1 VSRSRADSGL
11 QTLHQKPAV
20 TSTEEAPEDRGGTRL
35 AVNLVSGM

>member
-20 TSTEEAPEDRGGTRL
+20 TSTEEVPDSQL
-35 AVNLVSGM
+35 I